1 MGEAVKSSITIT
13 PEESR
18 GMAFANL
25 CPEIRS
31 IVEPTISMAAKRCAE
46 GVGAPGWLDM
56 KFDPV
61 DGEER
66 DASLPFYRKDRIYGW
81 IQGRALES
89 FAAHLRW
96 AEGMPGYRVLS
107 VETIRAA
114 AERLYGKIMGACF
127 PPGAASVSAAFAM
140 DPSGAP
146 LGRDYGPDATTLTQL
161 FILRGLLAYASYAD
175 RREDAERIAAA
186 LRKAVDASL
195 RGECLDDQMKF
206 DKLGGEAYDEAR
218 KGYEGQM
225 ISIGACELL
234 IAHSRNREDAE
245 RGLRCVSDVLGS
257 FLLRRKDGQPYIVD
271 ALDAAGSPQREAG
284 RLTVNPG
291 HSIEFAGLALQYM
304 RHASLMGLVLS
315 EGSREKAEAIAD
327 MKAILQ
333 SVAFGCD
340 GAGRAPH
347 GGIVRSVDAETLEVL
362 NGACPWWSS
371 FEAARTFGEIYAD
384 SRDEPLKE
392 RCLEKIR
399 SYLRC
404 IKDVYIAPSALG
416 IPVQT
421 VSLDGRIL
429 AIIPATPD
437 IDAGYHTGIP
447 LLDLY
452 EIAGVSG
459 GVRCG
464 AAERRLSPRLGVR
477 LQGHIAR
484 NMPADGEL
492 DQLRV
497 RCLWMESAGSRAL
510 FLSADV
516 LEFSGSWAESFMERA
531 AHRFHLPA
539 DSIFLMATHTHT
551 APCAIDLGMIPAE
564 PGFLD
569 ELSGAMLGVI
579 EEAEAALEPS
589 ILLTAASTIAGV
601 GINRR
606 ARDPAT
612 GKIAMRPNS
621 AGDNDETVQCV
632 FIFGEKG
639 GLKSLLFNV
648 AVHPT
653 TLGVAI
659 YKISADYPGCA
670 AALIERGLGG
680 GLIAIPIQGACGD
693 IRPRVLSAD
702 GKEFAEGTA
711 TDVARIGASVAEAVG
726 RALNEAVTRQSAGA
740 YPGIYG
746 AELAVISRFVELPF
760 AAIPGCDELRRIELE
775 AQADIERLQ
784 AKEHE
789 AGIGFAQSHENQSLA
804 AQTYLAW
811 ARGTREKLFAPD
823 GRYIGA
829 GGIRA
834 RFSFCSL
841 GTSLLFFSI
850 PGEAFCAIGKEIK
863 RLGKPAVTI
872 VCGYCAGTVGYIPT
886 KAAFSEGGYEVET
899 AYRYYGQPAP
909 LAARAEELIY
919 SLFEEML
926 QEVSACRR

>member
-13 PEESR
+13 PEASQ
-18 GMAFANL
+18 GMALASL

-31 IVEPTISMAAKRCAE
+31 IVEPTISIAAKRCAE

-61 DGEER
+61 NGEER
-66 DASLPFYRKDRIYGW
+66 DASMQFYRKDRIYGW

-96 AEGMPGYRVLS
+96 AEAMPGYLAFSMDTV
-107 VETIRAA
+107 RAA
-114 AERLYGKIMGACF
+114 ADRLYRTIMGTCF
-127 PPGAASVSAAFAM
+127 LPGAATVSAAFAM
-140 DPSGAP
+140 DPSGVP
-146 LGRDYGPDATTLTQL
+146 LGRDYGTEATTLTQL

-206 DKLGGEAYDEAR
+206 ESFGGEAYDEGR

-234 IAHSRNREDAE
+234 IAHSRDRKDAE
-245 RGLRCVSDVLGS
+245 RGLRCVSEVLAS
-257 FLLRRKDGQPYIVD
+257 FLLRREDGQPYIVD
-271 ALDAAGSPQREAG
+271 ALDRAGVPQRDAG
-284 RLTVNPG
+284 RLTINPG
-291 HSIEFAGLALQYM
+291 HSIEFAGLALQFM
-304 RHASLMGLVLS
+304 RHASSMGLDLS
-315 EGSREKAEAIAD
+315 AGSREKAEEIAD

-340 GAGRAPH
+340 CAGRAPH

-384 SRDEPLKE
+384 SRDETIKE
-392 RCLEKIR
+392 RCLAIIR

-404 IKDVYIAPSALG
+404 IKDVYIAPSKLG

-421 VSLDGRIL
+421 VSEDGKIL

-452 EIAGVSG
+452 EIAGASG

-464 AAERRLSPRLGVR
+464 AAERRLSQRLGVR

-484 NMPADGEL
+484 NKPAEGEL
-492 DQLRV
+492 DPLHV
-497 RCLWMESAGSRAL
+497 RCLWIESARSRAL

-516 LEFSGSWAESFMERA
+516 LEFSGIWAESLMERV

-551 APCAIDLGMIPAE
+551 APCAIDLGMISAE
-564 PGFLD
+564 PDFLD
-569 ELSGAMLGVI
+569 ELSEAVLEVI
-579 EEAEAALEPS
+579 EQAKAALEPS
-589 ILLTAASTIAGV
+589 ILLTEASAVSGV

-606 ARDPAT
+606 ARDPAS
-612 GKIAMRPNS
+612 GKIAMRPNPS
-621 AGDNDETVQCV
+621 GENDETIQCV
-632 FIFGEKG
+632 FVFGQQG
-639 GLKSLLFNV
+639 GLRSLLFNV

-653 TLGVAI
+653 TLGVSI

-670 AALIERGLGG
+670 ASLIERECGG
-680 GLIAIPIQGACGD
+680 GVIAIPVQGACGD

-702 GKEFAEGTA
+702 GKEFAEGA
-711 TDVARIGASVAEAVG
+711 AGDVARIGAAVADAVR
-726 RALNEAVTRQSAGA
+726 RALNEAVARQSAGKL
-740 YPGIYG
+740 PEIGG
-746 AELAVISRFVELPF
+746 AELAVISRFAELPF
-760 AAIPGCDELRRIELE
+760 AAIPGCDELHRIELE
-775 AQADIERLQ
+775 AQREIERLEVR
-784 AKEHE
+784 EHE
-789 AGIGFAQSHENQSLA
+789 AGGGFAESHENQALA
-804 AQTYLAW
+804 AQTYVAW
-811 ARGTREKLFAPD
+811 AREMRKKLFAPD
-823 GRYIGA
+823 GSCIGA
-829 GGIRA
+829 AGIRA
-834 RFSFCSL
+834 RFSLCSL
-841 GTSLLFFSI
+841 GPSLLFFSI
-850 PGEAFCAIGKEIK
+850 PGEAFCAIGKELK
-863 RLGKPAVTI
+863 RLGKPAATM

-909 LAARAEELIY
+909 LAPGAEELIY
-919 SLFEEML
+919 SLFKEML
-926 QEVSACRR
+926 QEVTTCRR